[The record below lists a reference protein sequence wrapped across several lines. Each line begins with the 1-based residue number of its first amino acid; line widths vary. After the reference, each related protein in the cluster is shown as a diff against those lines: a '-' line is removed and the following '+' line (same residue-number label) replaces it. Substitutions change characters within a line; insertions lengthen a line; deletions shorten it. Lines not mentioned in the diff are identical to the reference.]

1 MNAIISVR
9 NIVDNFLRENPM
21 QGYRTMI
28 AAFVQFTV
36 AMGMWTQ
43 ADAEGTEAAILAIV
57 SAVSFLAT
65 IYFKVRANIR
75 EMSLKYQAK
84 RLIASV
90 NGEGRTE

>member
-1 MNAIISVR
+1 
-9 NIVDNFLRENPM
+9 M

-28 AAFVQFTV
+28 AALVQFTV

-65 IYFKVRANIR
+65 IYFKVRANLR
-75 EMSLKYQAK
+75 EMSLKYQVK
-84 RLIASV
+84 RLIGSV
-90 NGEGRTE
+90 KGEGRTE

>member
-1 MNAIISVR
+1 
-9 NIVDNFLRENPM
+9 
-21 QGYRTMI
+21 MI
-28 AAFVQFTV
+28 AALVQFTV

-75 EMSLKYQAK
+75 EMGLKYQIF
-84 RLIASV
+84 RLTGLKGADYTA
-90 NGEGRTE
+90 GKE